1 MTDDE
6 ILETLDRR
14 LAGVETRLPPTRV
27 APAAD
32 LVAVRTRLGGSLR
45 PGAPALLVL
54 AVVTAVAVGVGS
66 RLSGGVGGEASP
78 SVVDPSA
85 VAVASDVPP
94 SSTTSSPSPTPF
106 SSPAPS
112 AADLEVIRDV
122 KFDGMHVLTQRMGWG
137 PCLMSSESARVLADG
152 RAIDRAIDDAGIEQG
167 FVEVAETWRLWI
179 GSTPESAARA
189 HGSPILVIGRT
200 GSWIV
205 VDDDALGLIGRELI
219 RIDTPKGRTA
229 WYLGDMV
236 GETACTDG

>member
-85 VAVASDVPP
+85 VAIASDVPP
-94 SSTTSSPSPTPF
+94 SSAASSPSPTPVP
-106 SSPAPS
+106 SSS
-112 AADLEVIRDV
+112 AADLEMIRDV
-122 KFDGMHVLTQRMGWG
+122 NFDGMHVLTRRMGWG
-137 PCLMSSESARVLADG
+137 PCFFRSYLDRALPDG
-152 RAIDRAIDDAGIEQG
+152 RAIDRAIDEAGVEQG
-167 FVEVAETWRLWI
+167 FLDVGGGGRLWI

-189 HGSPILVIGRT
+189 YGSPILVIGRT

-205 VDDDALGLIGRELI
+205 VDDDARGLIGREML

-229 WYLGDMV
+229 WYQGDMV